1 MTDGKLKLL
10 LLLTV
15 TVSTAC
21 ICAVV
26 QRGLAPAARPVFD
39 RSEPQPGRH
48 TAHCT
53 LLSFSF
59 PPAAVWPWAVS
70 ARILLKKTAAKTIFI
85 SILFIFVQLSGP
97 ELGSVSA
104 APWRALGPPMHV
116 LVHTLSQTNAIDN
129 DHTAQYLQWEPL
141 IAVFAMIDSLQKHTS
156 NQLVLYTVNSYRP
169 YPIFGSMVKKNQK
182 NTNIQ
187 KKKY

>member
-1 MTDGKLKLL
+1 MALGS
-10 LLLTV
+10 V
-15 TVSTAC
+15 
-21 ICAVV
+21 
-26 QRGLAPAARPVFD
+26 
-39 RSEPQPGRH
+39 
-48 TAHCT
+48 CT
-53 LLSFSF
+53 YF
-59 PPAAVWPWAVS
+59 AE
-70 ARILLKKTAAKTIFI
+70 KTAAKTIFI

-187 KKKY
+187 KKNTNTRLLVYLLVAVKSMK